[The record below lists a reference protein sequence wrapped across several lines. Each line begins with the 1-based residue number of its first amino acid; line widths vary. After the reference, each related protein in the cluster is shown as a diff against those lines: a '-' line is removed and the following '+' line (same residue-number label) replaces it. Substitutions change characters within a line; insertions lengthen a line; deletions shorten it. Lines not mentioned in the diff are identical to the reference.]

1 MYTFTIQE
9 CTLSYYKSTYFYK
22 GRIRS
27 LTSTLIMLIDNA
39 IKNRKQFVWQ
49 NIYIVVFKVVIPG
62 KVHSLSLASGGY
74 GKDL

>member
-1 MYTFTIQE
+1 MYTFAIQE

-39 IKNRKQFVWQ
+39 IKNRKQFGWQ
-49 NIYIVVFKVVIPG
+49 NIYIVV
-62 KVHSLSLASGGY
+62 LR
-74 GKDL
+74 

>member
-27 LTSTLIMLIDNA
+27 LTSTLIMLIENA
-39 IKNRKQFVWQ
+39 IKNHKQFVWQ
-49 NIYIVVFKVVIPG
+49 YIYCCFKVVIPG
-62 KVHSLSLASGGY
+62 KVHSSSLTSGGR

>member
-27 LTSTLIMLIDNA
+27 LTSTLIMLIENA
-39 IKNRKQFVWQ
+39 IKNHKQFVWQ
-49 NIYIVVFKVVIPG
+49 YIYILLF
-62 KVHSLSLASGGY
+62 
-74 GKDL
+74 